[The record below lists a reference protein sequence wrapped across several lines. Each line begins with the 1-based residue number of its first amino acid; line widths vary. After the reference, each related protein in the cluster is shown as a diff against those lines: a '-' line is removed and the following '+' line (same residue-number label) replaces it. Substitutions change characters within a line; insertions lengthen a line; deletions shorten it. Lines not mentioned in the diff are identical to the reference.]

1 MFYVFIY
8 IFVSD
13 FYLWHQAFRVY
24 IVYSYGFV
32 FLRIACGN
40 DNCHSRYEEKLQEFL
55 KIRMNLSG
63 HKLSGCF
70 NEGIVYLV
78 MVFLPLLMTMPL

>member
-1 MFYVFIY
+1 MLVYFFIASFYLSDDRQYIY
-8 IFVSD
+8 RSDIGD
-13 FYLWHQAFRVY
+13 FY
-24 IVYSYGFV
+24 GFI

-40 DNCHSRYEEKLQEFL
+40 DNCHSCYEEMLYECLQV
-55 KIRMNLSG
+55 RMIICG

>member
-1 MFYVFIY
+1 MLYVFIY

-78 MVFLPLLMTMPL
+78 MVFLPLLMTTPL